1 MTQVIQMVIE
11 QPALKQV
18 RNLTLAIIELA
29 KCRNLTPAQYQARM
43 DAIDMLAHEAHDTII
58 QAECQ
63 LKGKKVVPNDSLSW
77 RANNA

>member
-1 MTQVIQMVIE
+1 MTQVIQMVIR
-11 QPALKQV
+11 QPALKQT
-18 RNLTLAIIELA
+18 RNLTLAIRDLA

-63 LKGKKVVPNDSLSW
+63 PKGKINHV
-77 RANNA
+77 